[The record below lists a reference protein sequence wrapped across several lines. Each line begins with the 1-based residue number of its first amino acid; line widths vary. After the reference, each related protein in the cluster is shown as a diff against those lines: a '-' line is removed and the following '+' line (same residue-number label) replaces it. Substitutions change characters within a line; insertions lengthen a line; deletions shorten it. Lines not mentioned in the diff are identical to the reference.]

1 MCVCATVKTWHLAAM
16 RAVSTAK
23 SAILDNASCAFL
35 QDEIHYSHIHILTP
49 IPEATWSNVDDPV
62 LFFIARSQVKIQF
75 EIQVRRGFDPL
86 GLAKGP
92 GKRLHEHM
100 EVEPCSQSHL
110 NKPPWL

>member
-1 MCVCATVKTWHLAAM
+1 MI
-16 RAVSTAK
+16 R
-23 SAILDNASCAFL
+23 FF
-35 QDEIHYSHIHILTP
+35 
-49 IPEATWSNVDDPV
+49 
-62 LFFIARSQVKIQF
+62 FFIARSQVKIQF

-92 GKRLHEHM
+92 RKRLHEHM